1 MITDLFKHM
10 QNPPKASAQ
19 LKTTTNNGYK
29 FPRRGNEKYLSHWD
43 YFFTDSLIG
52 KPNTNTM
59 FFSGLLLEL
68 FSGSGSNNEL
78 IGRALII
85 IALFIDYLFLCIGSI
100 AFPLVTCFNA
110 AEACRNI
117 FKGQNLLRAFTTLAL
132 IATVITACIYLA
144 PIMIASL
151 TGYGVM
157 QGLATATGILCTIGL
172 GNLALSAESA
182 VRGLICPQQESS
194 SSAYHAEARGKT
206 SGDKMGKWRAANVRR
221 PLKIQHHQRTHENQ
235 AVHHQRTH
243 KSKLVDTAR
252 SRGVTA

>member
-1 MITDLFKHM
+1 MITNLFKHM
-10 QNPPKASAQ
+10 QNPPEASAQ

-29 FPRRGNEKYLSHWD
+29 FPRRWNENYLSHWD
-43 YFFTDSLIG
+43 YFITDSLIG
-52 KPNTNTM
+52 KPNTNIM

-68 FSGSGSNNEL
+68 FSGSGSQNEL

-85 IALFIDYLFLCIGSI
+85 IALFVDYLFLCIGSI

-144 PIMIASL
+144 PIIIASL
-151 TGYGVM
+151 TGYGIM

-194 SSAYHAEARGKT
+194 SSAYQPPNTPGKLSADNTGKRGREATFSRDPQYPAPPAYSRKP
-206 SGDKMGKWRAANVRR
+206 SGTPPAYSQIPISG
-221 PLKIQHHQRTHENQ
+221 HST
-235 AVHHQRTH
+235 
-243 KSKLVDTAR
+243 
-252 SRGVTA
+252 